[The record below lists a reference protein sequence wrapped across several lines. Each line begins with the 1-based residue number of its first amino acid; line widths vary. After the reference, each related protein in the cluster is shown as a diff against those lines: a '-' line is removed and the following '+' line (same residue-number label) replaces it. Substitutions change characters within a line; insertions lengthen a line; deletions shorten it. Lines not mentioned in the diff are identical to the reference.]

1 MPGMLHRRDVVD
13 ALLSRRSDDTLV
25 IAGLGQCTYDITAV
39 SPNPRN
45 FGLLGAM
52 GLAVP
57 IGIGLATAQPGKRVI
72 VITGDGEMLMGLGSL
87 ATVANLQIRNLA
99 IVILDNER
107 FGETGGQPTPT
118 AGPTNLSA
126 MAAAAGIPVTGM
138 VTEDAQV
145 PAMVKSMYEA
155 AGPVFYTVKILFESL
170 PMGSPEL
177 DGVRL
182 KDKFRDAVLGA
193 AVDEGGV
200 SPRSP

>member
-1 MPGMLHRRDVVD
+1 MTGTLHRRDVVD

-25 IAGLGQCTYDITAV
+25 IAGLGQCTYDINAV

-45 FGLLGAM
+45 FGLLGGM

-57 IGIGLATAQPGKRVI
+57 MGIGLATAQPDKRVI

-87 ATVANLQIRNLA
+87 TTVATQQLRNLA

-126 MAAAAGIPVTGM
+126 MAAAAGIQVTGM
-138 VTEDAQV
+138 VTEETQI
-145 PAMVKSMYEA
+145 PAMTASINED
-155 AGPVFYTVKILFESL
+155 AGPVFYTVKVLFEPL

-182 KDKFRDAVLGA
+182 KDQFRDTVLG
-193 AVDEGGV
+193 
-200 SPRSP
+200 

>member
-39 SPNPRN
+39 SPNSRN
-45 FGLLGAM
+45 FGLLGGM

-57 IGIGLATAQPGKRVI
+57 IGIGLASAQPDKRVI

-118 AGPTNLSA
+118 AGPTDLSA

-138 VTEDAQV
+138 VTEDSQV
-145 PAMVKSMYEA
+145 PAMAASVHEA
-155 AGPVFYTVKILFESL
+155 AGPVFYTVKVLYEAL
-170 PMGSPEL
+170 PMGAPEL

-182 KDKFRDAVLGA
+182 KDQFRDAVLG
-193 AVDEGGV
+193 EGA
-200 SPRSP
+200 

>member
-39 SPNPRN
+39 SPNSRN
-45 FGLLGAM
+45 FGLLGGM

-57 IGIGLATAQPGKRVI
+57 IGIGLASAQPDKRVI

-99 IVILDNER
+99 IVVLDNER

-126 MAAAAGIPVTGM
+126 MASAAGVPVTGM
-138 VTEDAQV
+138 VSVDAQV
-145 PAMVKSMYEA
+145 AAMA
-155 AGPVFYTVKILFESL
+155 ASVHEDVGPVFYTVKILHEAL
-170 PMGSPEL
+170 TMGSPEL

-182 KDKFRDAVLGA
+182 KDQFRDAVLG
-193 AVDEGGV
+193 EGA
-200 SPRSP
+200 